1 LGDKEMV
8 VLKVV
13 EMVVV
18 VVVDIEWL
26 TSRGCGPECAVGHP
40 SGGQTWNRW
49 SEWSEL
55 DRMWRSLALLCKDVK
70 LNPSG
75 SVLG

>member
-1 LGDKEMV
+1 MV

-55 DRMWRSLALLCKDVK
+55 DRNVAIVGFALQGCEAESKR
-70 LNPSG
+70 
-75 SVLG
+75 